1 MKPQDPNSA
10 SQFNRRDFLKGGSFA
25 TLMMMMG
32 GVEITGQ
39 TPPNIPKEGDDYEE
53 RPIGPPVKLGL
64 IGFGERGRDIVETL
78 PRLPNAPLTA
88 ICDSY
93 TPFSRRIQRA
103 APDAFYTTEYKE
115 LLEREDVEA
124 VIIAT
129 PSHQHRQIVIDALEA
144 GKHVYCEAPIAT
156 SIEDARAIAKAAQAH
171 PNLTFQV
178 GLQFRANPQ
187 HLHVMK
193 FIRTGALG
201 RVTMARGQW
210 HKKESWRRI
219 SPRAERE
226 QELNWRLNPEL
237 SNGLIGEIGIHQID
251 TASWF
256 LKGLPVSVS
265 GFGDVLHWN
274 DGRQSPDTIQAIVE
288 FPDKVRMAYDSTL
301 TNSFDGSYDMYY
313 GTDSAIMLRDSKAW
327 MFKEVDAPLLGWEVY
342 ARKDDFYKET
352 GIALVAD
359 ATKLVAQG
367 LKPAEQNPNVE
378 SPIFYAFEDFL
389 YNINE
394 KVDPPA
400 NALVGFQS
408 AVIASKCAEAVREGK
423 KIDFD
428 PEWFKI

>member
-1 MKPQDPNSA
+1 MKPQDSKTS
-10 SQFNRRDFLKGGSFA
+10 SQLNRRDFLRGGSFA

-39 TPPNIPKEGDDYEE
+39 TPPKLPQEGDDYED
-53 RPIGPPVKLGL
+53 RPVGPPVKLGL
-64 IGFGERGRDIVETL
+64 IGFGERGRDIAETL

-88 ICDSY
+88 ICDNY
-93 TPFSRRIQRA
+93 APFKRRISRA
-103 APDAFYTTEYKE
+103 APDAFYTTEYRE
-115 LLEREDVEA
+115 LLERNDVEA
-124 VIIAT
+124 VIVAT
-129 PSHQHRQIVIDALEA
+129 PSHQHRQIVLDALEA

-156 SIEDARAIAKAAQAH
+156 SIDDARAIAQAAQAH
-171 PNLTFQV
+171 PNLTFQS

-201 RVTMARGQW
+201 NVTMARGQW
-210 HKKESWRRI
+210 HNKESWRRI

-226 QELNWRLNPEL
+226 AELNWRLDPSH
-237 SNGLIGEIGIHQID
+237 SNGLIGELGIHQID

-256 LKGLPVSVS
+256 LGGLPVSVS
-265 GFGDVLHWN
+265 GFGDVLHWT
-274 DGRQSPDTIQAIVE
+274 DGRKSPDTIQAVIE
-288 FPDKVRMAYDSTL
+288 FPNKVRMVYDATL

-313 GTDSAIMLRDSKAW
+313 GTDSAIMMRDSKAW

-342 ARKDDFYKET
+342 ARKDEFYKET

-378 SPIFYAFEDFL
+378 SPVYYAFEDFL
-389 YNINE
+389 YNINA
-394 KVDPPA
+394 KATPPA
-400 NALVGFQS
+400 NAEAGFHS
-408 AVIASKCAEAVREGK
+408 AVIAAKAAEAVREGK
-423 KIDFD
+423 KINFEAD
-428 PEWFKI
+428 WFKI